1 MLRDGRQL
9 GFQKSMTTGGSREI
23 KVSRSTEA
31 PLPVSG
37 ALRRS
42 PRCLRREGECAG
54 LTFRCRRA
62 CEQVPPQALG
72 SAGTDVSPQ
81 ETDLHG
87 GAHTEVWN
95 PLHVLIG
102 ELRVEPSPVLL
113 FRERAEEADK
123 WEWDHGGDIFDV
135 SETRWTLSVDSSPER
150 GVEEACSPLYL
161 CISESYAWPLCQNGS
176 LHGLPSKLEGIGHRK

>member
-1 MLRDGRQL
+1 MSAQ
-9 GFQKSMTTGGSREI
+9 GS
-23 KVSRSTEA
+23 
-31 PLPVSG
+31 PSG
-37 ALRRS
+37 AEERGNRFRRRLS
-42 PRCLRREGECAG
+42 
-54 LTFRCRRA
+54 
-62 CEQVPPQALG
+62 ALQELM
-72 SAGTDVSPQ
+72 SLYYSPQ

-123 WEWDHGGDIFDV
+123 WERDHGGDVFDV

-150 GVEEACSPLYL
+150 GVAH
-161 CISESYAWPLCQNGS
+161 CIFASARAMPGWPLCRNGS
-176 LHGLPSKLEGIGHRK
+176 LHGLPGKLEGIGHRK

>member
-1 MLRDGRQL
+1 MSAQ
-9 GFQKSMTTGGSREI
+9 GS
-23 KVSRSTEA
+23 
-31 PLPVSG
+31 PSG
-37 ALRRS
+37 AEERANRFRRRLS
-42 PRCLRREGECAG
+42 
-54 LTFRCRRA
+54 
-62 CEQVPPQALG
+62 ALQELL
-72 SAGTDVSPQ
+72 SLYYSPQ

-123 WEWDHGGDIFDV
+123 WERDHGGDIFDV

-161 CISESYAWPLCQNGS
+161 CISESYAWLAPV
-176 LHGLPSKLEGIGHRK
+176 SKWVTAWVAR

>member
-1 MLRDGRQL
+1 MSAQ
-9 GFQKSMTTGGSREI
+9 GS
-23 KVSRSTEA
+23 
-31 PLPVSG
+31 PSG
-37 ALRRS
+37 AEERANRFRRRLS
-42 PRCLRREGECAG
+42 
-54 LTFRCRRA
+54 
-62 CEQVPPQALG
+62 ALQELL
-72 SAGTDVSPQ
+72 SLYYSPQ

-123 WEWDHGGDIFDV
+123 WERDHGGDIFDV

-161 CISESYAWPLCQNGS
+161 HQRELCLAG
-176 LHGLPSKLEGIGHRK
+176 PCVEMGHCMGCQVNWRA